1 VIARP
6 DLACCRAVTVPPP
19 AADDRF
25 TDIGRLVVRCPD
37 RPGIVA
43 ALSGLMAEVGANIT
57 DSQQHSSDPSGGTF
71 TLRLELFLAGLAGR
85 RAELEHRVGA
95 LAEQWQM
102 AWRLVEASHR
112 PTLAVFVSRTDHVLQ
127 ELVYRVRAGDLR
139 AEITAVVSNHPDL
152 EPVARA
158 AGIPFHHVPVSPHT
172 KPDAEARALEL
183 IGDVDLVVLARYMQI
198 VSEDFCARFP
208 ERLINIHHSF
218 LPAFVGANPYQAA
231 HDRGVKLIGATAHY
245 VTPELDAGPI
255 IEQEVARV
263 DHRATVEDMRRV
275 GRYVERQVLA
285 QAVTWHVEDRVIVD
299 GGKTIVF
306 A

>member
-1 VIARP
+1 MS
-6 DLACCRAVTVPPP
+6 VPALSHAGPR
-19 AADDRF
+19 DDRF
-25 TDIGRLVVRCPD
+25 ADVGRLVVRCPD

-43 ALSGLMAEVGANIT
+43 AVSGFFAGIGANII

-71 TLRLELFLAGLAGR
+71 TLRLEFLLAGLAER
-85 RAELEHRVGA
+85 RDELEGQLSA
-95 LAEQWQM
+95 LAAGWSM
-102 AWRLVEASHR
+102 RWRLSEASHR
-112 PTLAVFVSRTDHVLQ
+112 PRLAVFVSRTDHVLQ
-127 ELVYRVRAGDLR
+127 ELIYRVRAGDLR
-139 AEITAVVSNHPDL
+139 AEIAAVVSNHPHL
-152 EPVARA
+152 APVAAA
-158 AGIPFHHVPVSPHT
+158 AGIPYHHVPLTPET
-172 KPDAEARALEL
+172 KAQAEARMLQL
-183 IGDVDLVVLARYMQI
+183 VGDVDLVVLARYMQI

-245 VTPELDAGPI
+245 VTPDLDAGPI

-263 DHRATVEDMRRV
+263 DHRATVEDMRRA

-299 GGKTIVF
+299 GDRTIVF

>member
-1 VIARP
+1 MS
-6 DLACCRAVTVPPP
+6 
-19 AADDRF
+19 AAGSSDDRF
-25 TDIGRLVVRCPD
+25 TDVGRLVVRCPD

-43 ALSGLMAEVGANIT
+43 VLSGLMAEVGANIT
-57 DSQQHSSDPSGGTF
+57 DSQQHSSDPYGGTF
-71 TLRLELFLAGLAGR
+71 FLRLEFHLAGLAER
-85 RAELEHRVGA
+85 RAELERR
-95 LAEQWQM
+95 LAQLAGEWGM
-102 AWRLVEASHR
+102 TWRLVDASHR
-112 PTLAVFVSRTDHVLQ
+112 PRLAVFVSRTDHVLQ

-139 AEITAVVSNHPDL
+139 AEISHVVSNHRDL
-152 EPVARA
+152 APVAAA
-158 AGIPFHHVPVSPHT
+158 AGIPFQHIPVAPET
-172 KPDAEARALEL
+172 KTQAEAAALEL

-198 VSEDFCARFP
+198 VSPGFCARFP

-245 VTPELDAGPI
+245 VTAELDAGPI

-299 GGKTIVF
+299 GEKTIVF

>member
-1 VIARP
+1 VSAP
-6 DLACCRAVTVPPP
+6 LTS
-19 AADDRF
+19 
-25 TDIGRLVVRCPD
+25 DIGRLVVRCPD

-57 DSQQHSSDPSGGTF
+57 DSQQHSSDPTGGTF
-71 TLRLELFLAGLAGR
+71 TLRLEFLLEGLPQR
-85 RAELEHRVGA
+85 RPELEQRLAA
-95 LAEQWQM
+95 LAADWRM
-102 AWRLVEASHR
+102 TWRLTDAAHR
-112 PTLAVFVSRTDHVLQ
+112 PTLAVFVSKTDHVLQ
-127 ELVYRVRAGDLR
+127 ELIYRVRAGDLR
-139 AEITAVVSNHPDL
+139 AEIAMVISNHGDL
-152 EPVARA
+152 EPVARG
-158 AGIPFHHVPVSPHT
+158 AGIPFHHIPVTPAT
-172 KPDAEARALEL
+172 KAEAEAAALAL
-183 IGDVDLVVLARYMQI
+183 LGDVDLVVLARYMQI
-198 VSEDFCARFP
+198 VSADFCSRFP

-285 QAVTWHVEDRVIVD
+285 QAVTWHCEDRVIVE
-299 GGKTIVF
+299 GPRTIVF

>member
-1 VIARP
+1 MSVAELPTIGPR
-6 DLACCRAVTVPPP
+6 
-19 AADDRF
+19 DDRLA
-25 TDIGRLVVRCPD
+25 DVGRLVVRCPD

-43 ALSGLMAEVGANIT
+43 AVSGLMAAVGANIT

-71 TLRLELFLAGLAGR
+71 FLRLEFFLADLAGR
-85 RAELEHRVGA
+85 WAELEQRLAA
-95 LAEQWQM
+95 LAGEFGM
-102 AWRLVEASHR
+102 TWRLTEAAHR
-112 PTLAVFVSRTDHVLQ
+112 PRLAVFVSRTDHVLQ
-127 ELVYRVRAGDLR
+127 ELIYRVRSGDLR
-139 AEITAVVSNHPDL
+139 AELAAVVSNHPDL

-158 AGIPFHHVPVSPHT
+158 AGIPFHHVAVTADT
-172 KPDAEARALEL
+172 KAEAEAAALAL

-198 VSEDFCARFP
+198 VSADFCARFP

-255 IEQEVARV
+255 IEQEVARI
-263 DHRATVEDMRRV
+263 DHRATVEDMRRI

-299 GGKTIVF
+299 GAKTIVF

>member
-1 VIARP
+1 MSDP
-6 DLACCRAVTVPPP
+6 
-19 AADDRF
+19 RF
-25 TDIGRLVVRCPD
+25 TDVGRLVVRCPD

-43 ALSGLMAEVGANIT
+43 VLSRLLADVGANIT
-57 DSQQHSSDPSGGTF
+57 DSQQHSSDPTGGTF
-71 TLRLELFLAGLAGR
+71 TLRLEFLLAGLPSR
-85 RAELEHRVGA
+85 RAEIEQRLAA
-95 LAEQWQM
+95 LAGEWQM
-102 AWRLVEASHR
+102 AWRLTEASHR
-112 PTLAVFVSRTDHVLQ
+112 PTVAVFVSRTDHVLQ
-127 ELVYRVRAGDLR
+127 ELIYRVRAGDLR
-139 AEITAVVSNHPDL
+139 ADIVAVLSNHPDL

-158 AGIPFHHVPVSPHT
+158 AGIPFHHVPVTPET
-172 KPDAEARALEL
+172 KVAAEAAALEL

-198 VSEDFCARFP
+198 LSPEFCARFP
-208 ERLINIHHSF
+208 DRLINIHHSF

-245 VTPELDAGPI
+245 VTAELDAGPI

-299 GGKTIVF
+299 GEKTIVF